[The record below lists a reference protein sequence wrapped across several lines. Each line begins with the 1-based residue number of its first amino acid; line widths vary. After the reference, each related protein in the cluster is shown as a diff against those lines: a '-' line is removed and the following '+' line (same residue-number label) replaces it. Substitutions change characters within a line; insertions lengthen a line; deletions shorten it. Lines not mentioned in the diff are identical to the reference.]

1 MLAHML
7 NDSGQQQNDYRLHCL
22 GIVHSCFK
30 QKFGIPRQPGL
41 VPEAEA
47 SIEILPPYDRDEA
60 FRGLEEVSHI
70 WVVFVF
76 HQAMREAW
84 RPTVRPPRL
93 GGNQR
98 IGVFATRSNFR
109 PNPIGLSLVRLEAIE
124 RRDGRLWL
132 DIRGADLLEGTPV
145 LDIKPYLPY
154 ADSVEGAQ
162 AGFADTP
169 PPTLPVQFSEP
180 AQQQLHQFDTNGDGR
195 LEALIRAML
204 SYDPR
209 PAYQAEAQDGR
220 EYGCRVHDYNVVWSV
235 QNGVVRVQ
243 RIEKIHPS

>member
-1 MLAHML
+1 MLAPML
-7 NDSGQQQNDYRLHCL
+7 NETGHEQNAYTLHTL

-30 QKFGIPRQPGL
+30 EKFGIPRQPGL

-60 FRGLEEVSHI
+60 FRGLESVSHI
-70 WVVFVF
+70 WVVFIF
-76 HQAMREAW
+76 HQAMREQW

-124 RRDGRLWL
+124 RRDGRLFL
-132 DIRGADLLEGTPV
+132 KVRGADLLEGTPV
-145 LDIKPYLPY
+145 LDIKPYIPY
-154 ADSVEGAQ
+154 ADSVEGAE
-162 AGFADTP
+162 AGIANTP
-169 PPTLPVQFSEP
+169 PTTLPVQFSAA
-180 AQQQLHQFDTNGDGR
+180 AQAQLQQYESSAPGSLQ
-195 LEALIRAML
+195 ALICAVL

-209 PAYQAEAQDGR
+209 PAYQAEDGR
-220 EYGCRVHDYNVVWSV
+220 EYGCRIHDYNVVWTV
-235 QNGVVRVQ
+235 QEGTVHVLA
-243 RIEKIHPS
+243 IEKIHPV